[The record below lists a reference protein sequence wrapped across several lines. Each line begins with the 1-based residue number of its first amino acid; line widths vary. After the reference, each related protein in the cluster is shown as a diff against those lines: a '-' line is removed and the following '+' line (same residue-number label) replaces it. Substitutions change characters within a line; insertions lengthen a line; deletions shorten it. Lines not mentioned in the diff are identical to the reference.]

1 MWTCNQCNRTFK
13 HTNQTHYCGD
23 KTIGDFLIGKTDLT
37 LNLFEHLIAKFEE
50 IGPIKVY
57 ATKSMIVIAAAVR
70 FAYIIK
76 LGKDF
81 IDVVLPFKTAYEN
94 NLRFRKIA
102 QVPGSDDY
110 NHHLRLMFPEDLNEE
125 VFDYLKKAY
134 ANGKA
139 I

>member
-1 MWTCNQCNRTFK
+1 MWTCSHCNRTFK
-13 HTNQTHYCGD
+13 HANQNHYCGD
-23 KTIGDFLIGKTDLT
+23 KTVADFLIGKTEVT
-37 LNLFEHLIAKFEE
+37 LNLFEHLMAALEE

-57 ATKSMIVIAAAVR
+57 ATKSMIVIAADVR

-81 IDVVLPFKTAYEN
+81 IDVVLPFKTVFEDN
-94 NLRFRKIA
+94 FCFRKIA

-125 VFDYLKKAY
+125 VVAYFKKAY

-139 I
+139 L